1 MFWLVSVI
9 MGWNTMR
16 DGVSYLLVWIA
27 CTFVSILIHELGHVF
42 MGRLFG
48 SHGHIVLY
56 SFGGLAIGSS
66 ALRSRWQR
74 IAVYFAGPFAG
85 FLLFGLVWWAAR
97 HTDLREINRLLVD
110 AMGYLIGINLF
121 WGILNL

>member
-1 MFWLVSVI
+1 SVI
-9 MGWNTMR
+9 LTPPAATTFFPYTTLFR
-16 DGVSYLLVWIA
+16 SVSYLLIWIA

-74 IAVYFAGPFAG
+74 IAVYFAGD
-85 FLLFGLVWWAAR
+85 R
-97 HTDLREINRLLVD
+97 KSTRLNSSHVKISY
-110 AMGYLIGINLF
+110 AVF
-121 WGILNL
+121 C